1 MEYPDDRADGAAIPA
16 TIGRFEITGVVGR
29 GGFGVVLAGRDPT
42 LARTVAIKLIPERLT
57 SVEGRAR
64 FEREARGMARLGHPN
79 VVTVFEVGE
88 VDGHPFI
95 AMELVDGQTL
105 RAWQTAA
112 PRPWRVVVSI
122 YIEAGRGLAAAH
134 DAGLVH
140 RDFKPDNVL
149 LGADLR
155 PRVSDFGL
163 VSDHAPAEPDSEQAL
178 SNNRWVGTPP
188 YMSREQWRGD
198 RVGPPADQFAF
209 CVSLWEA
216 LFGERPFLG
225 ETAMEMRDEICAG
238 RHQPPPSNH
247 SVPRALVRVIE
258 RGFAPNGAGRWPSM
272 HALIAELQRFV
283 RAPQRLLI
291 ASGVAVTALAT
302 TVAVIALRGQSSPE
316 DSCPLPVA
324 RATSVWGVDGRD
336 GLLAKIRSTDPTHAE
351 AHIAAI
357 VRTLDPFVDEWQR
370 GQVETCRATTSA
382 TDTLVLQRE
391 ACLDE
396 RLAFGTGLVQRLR
409 DAATI
414 ADLDKVIPA
423 LADLPTPSSCA
434 DARTLASFT
443 MPPSP
448 QGRSEAAAIAE
459 ATRTL
464 ELDRLSGKM
473 EGLRQ
478 RGIRVLERA
487 RALDHA
493 PTTARALFAVAHVAS
508 DFTSSSSATAL
519 MRELTVVAAR
529 APDDDAA
536 AWAWCNLLRLT
547 AFDEGKTSEA
557 LAMLPAAEAAVI
569 RAGDPVKLRVL
580 YLLQTAEVYSEV
592 DRIPDALRAIDDAHQ
607 RLIRAGADAV
617 SSPLHDRIGEV
628 EETRGHTL
636 ARAGNYEKAIEA
648 FTKSRRVIE
657 ETYGVG
663 HPKIAYSYINSG
675 VCYRNLG
682 RPEDALAAYAEAL
695 KIRRARLGPSPALAW
710 AISVHAEAAL
720 QTKHP
725 EKLVDQAEEAY
736 AMGLQFMSKN
746 DPQLITITLGSA
758 VVFEAAGNVDRA
770 RDMYSSAIEIGE
782 RSGAHNVN
790 VPISL
795 LNRGNIARTKG
806 DCRAALVDFER
817 SLALFTEYRGARD
830 YYNLYALRA
839 VATCELVL
847 GKPEDA
853 LRHLD
858 TALALT
864 APPRAASELI
874 AIRYLHGAAL
884 IRTARDRA
892 RGAREMATAR
902 ADAAKS
908 GPDELAELDK
918 LLPRGR

>member
-1 MEYPDDRADGAAIPA
+1 MEYAEDSGSASGIPA
-16 TIGRFEITGVVGR
+16 TIGRFEITGVLGR
-29 GGFGVVLAGRDPT
+29 GGGGVVLAGRDPT
-42 LARTVAIKLIPERLT
+42 LARTVAIKLIPERII
-57 SVEGRAR
+57 SEAGRAR
-64 FEREARGMARLGHPN
+64 FEREARGMAKLGHPN

-88 VDGHPFI
+88 IDGHPFI

-112 PRPWRVVVSI
+112 TRPWRVVVSI

-149 LGADLR
+149 IGADLR

-163 VSDHAPAEPDSEQAL
+163 VSEHVPAEPASEAAA
-178 SNNRWVGTPP
+178 SEHWVGTPP

-216 LFGERPFLG
+216 LFGERPFAG
-225 ETAMEMRDEICAG
+225 ETEAEVRDEICES
-238 RHQPPPSNH
+238 RHRAPPSGH
-247 SVPRALVRVIE
+247 AVPRALVRVLE
-258 RGFAPNGAGRWPSM
+258 RGLAPEVSDRWPSM

-283 RAPQRLLI
+283 RAPNRLLI
-291 ASGVAVTALAT
+291 AGGLAVTALAT
-302 TVAVIALRGQSSPE
+302 TVAVIALRGQPALE

-324 RATSVWGVDGRD
+324 RATTVWGAGGREA
-336 GLLAKIRSTDPTHAE
+336 LLAKVRGLDPAQAD
-351 AHIAAI
+351 AHVAAI
-357 VRTLDPFVDEWQR
+357 VRTLDPFVDQWQR
-370 GQVETCRATTSA
+370 SQVEACRATTSPS
-382 TDTLVLQRE
+382 DPLVLQRE

-409 DAATI
+409 DATTGAE
-414 ADLDKVIPA
+414 LDKVIPA
-423 LADLPTPSSCA
+423 LAQLPTPTSCA

-448 QGRSEAAAIAE
+448 QARTEAAAIAE

-473 EGLRQ
+473 TGLRE
-478 RGIRVLERA
+478 RGTALLARA
-487 RALDHA
+487 RTLDHA
-493 PTTARALFAVAHVAS
+493 PTTARALFTVAHVEA
-508 DFTSSSSATAL
+508 DFTSSSSAAAL

-529 APDDDAA
+529 APDDEAA

-547 AFDEGKTSEA
+547 SFDEGKTAEA

-569 RAGDPVKLRVL
+569 RAGDPVELRAL
-580 YLLQTAEVYSEV
+580 FLQQTAEVYMDVE
-592 DRIPDALRAIDDAHQ
+592 RIPDALRALDDARQ

-617 SSPLHDRIGEV
+617 TSPLHDRIADV
-628 EETRGHTL
+628 EETRGHAL
-636 ARAGNYEKAIEA
+636 SRANQCEKAIEA
-648 FTKSRRVIE
+648 YTEARRVTE
-657 ETYGVG
+657 EAYGVG
-663 HPKIAYSYINSG
+663 HPLIAYFYINIG

-682 RPEDALAAYAEAL
+682 RPEDALAAYATAV

-710 AISVHAEAAL
+710 ALSVHADAAL

-725 EKLVDQAEEAY
+725 EKLVDEAEEAY
-736 AMGLQFMSKN
+736 AMGLQVMSKD
-746 DPQLITITLGSA
+746 DPQLITITLGAA
-758 VVFEAAGNVDRA
+758 VVFEAAGNIDRA

-795 LNRGNIARTKG
+795 LNRGNLARTKG

-817 SLALFTEYRGARD
+817 SLALFTEYRGASD

-847 GKPEDA
+847 GKPADA
-853 LRHLD
+853 LRHLEM
-858 TALALT
+858 ALALE
-864 APPRAASELI
+864 APPRVASELI
-874 AIRYLHGAAL
+874 AIRYLHGTAL

-892 RGAREMATAR
+892 RGAREIADAR
-902 ADAAKS
+902 AAAVKA
-908 GPDELAELDK
+908 GFEELAELDK
-918 LLPRGR
+918 LLSTSR